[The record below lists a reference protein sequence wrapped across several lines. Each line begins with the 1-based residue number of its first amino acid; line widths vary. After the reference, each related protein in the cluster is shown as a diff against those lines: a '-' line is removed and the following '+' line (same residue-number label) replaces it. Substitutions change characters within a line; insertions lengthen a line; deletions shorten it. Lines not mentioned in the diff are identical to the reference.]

1 MVCRKCGKEFDDKAR
16 FCDGCGATIKQS
28 TRNIIQKN
36 KTKNKTFTSV
46 APVIGAI
53 LIIFVLASL
62 KIGSQVGFHK
72 VIDIFNSIVNKHLDA
87 EENKEQS
94 INIVDGL
101 INIEIIKKSSFKQY
115 PNTTIEEMFSKIFTG
130 IEYSSFTDNYDI
142 SIVVIKG
149 HHGKYNY
156 IVHFM
161 LLHSEELKNKYS
173 DKFVNSYSDDFYI
186 SYTKVGPNNF
196 SDDEFLSIFLP
207 FYESLI
213 TKK

>member
-28 TRNIIQKN
+28 TKN
-36 KTKNKTFTSV
+36 KTKNKRFTSV
-46 APVIGAI
+46 ATVIGTV
-53 LIIFVLASL
+53 LIIFVLAFL

-72 VIDIFNSIVNKHLDA
+72 VIDIFNSIIEKYQDV
-87 EENKEQS
+87 EESKEQS

-101 INIEIIKKSSFKQY
+101 LNIEIIKKSSFKQY
-115 PNTTIEEMFSKIFTG
+115 PNTTIEEMFSKIFTD
-130 IEYSSFTDNYDI
+130 IEYSSFTDDYDI

-161 LLHSEELKNKYS
+161 LINSEELKNKYG
-173 DKFVNSYSDDFYI
+173 DKFVKSYSDDFYI

-196 SDDEFLSIFLP
+196 SDDEFLSICLP
-207 FYESLI
+207 FYESLK